1 MKTKILLT
9 LLFVVIVQFCY
20 GQEYHKLVDTNKLW
34 STLIVEYIGP
44 PTFDSTLKTQHIRFG
59 DDTIINGLIYKKVL
73 ETYNEN
79 LINWSYSGY
88 IREDSSRKVY
98 YLNYECYD
106 EEYLIY
112 DFNVNIGDT
121 INYFEPYIVDSIDSI
136 YISTH
141 YRKRIFIHSIISS
154 FSDVWIEGIGSI
166 YGVINSMTEGVV
178 GIRFELLCFF
188 ENDTLCYQNSNYN
201 DCYIVTNNYE
211 ILQYGKQSFNIYPNP
226 INKCF
231 IIDTEILNNN
241 SIFEIYNSLGQL
253 KYTYL
258 IISRKTQICFDTP
271 LPQCLYTYIIRN
283 NDKIIQTGKIII
295 E

>member
-1 MKTKILLT
+1 
-9 LLFVVIVQFCY
+9 
-20 GQEYHKLVDTNKLW
+20 
-34 STLIVEYIGP
+34 
-44 PTFDSTLKTQHIRFG
+44 
-59 DDTIINGLIYKKVL
+59 
-73 ETYNEN
+73 
-79 LINWSYSGY
+79 
-88 IREDSSRKVY
+88 
-98 YLNYECYD
+98 
-106 EEYLIY
+106 
-112 DFNVNIGDT
+112 
-121 INYFEPYIVDSIDSI
+121 
-136 YISTH
+136 
-141 YRKRIFIHSIISS
+141 
-154 FSDVWIEGIGSI
+154 
-166 YGVINSMTEGVV
+166 MTEGVV

-271 LPQCLYTYIIRN
+271 LPQGLYTYIIRN